1 MCDIIYATIAQLK
14 QSLELP
20 NADILNISLS
30 ILLQRKQ
37 PSIFGRLILSQEN
50 KYKPDV
56 PEPRGLCAQSTS
68 NKRHSII
75 RKSFLFSE
83 AMNPVLLTVI
93 LWVTKNQVNHA

>member
-56 PEPRGLCAQSTS
+56 PEPRGLCAL
-68 NKRHSII
+68 RG
-75 RKSFLFSE
+75 
-83 AMNPVLLTVI
+83 
-93 LWVTKNQVNHA
+93 